1 MSDSSAADDLKQSA
15 AVDTAALVIRAQAG
29 DVLARESL
37 FQEIWPVCQRVA
49 RRMSASDDAALDIVQ
64 DSIVKALLNLSRFDH
79 RSSFKT
85 WMLRIVANT
94 ATDHL
99 RRNRHRR
106 VLIDI
111 TAWRHGRNPAA
122 EPFTQDNPGQ
132 GLERQDMRRM
142 LDAALANLTETTR
155 SAFVLYAEA
164 EMTYQEVADTLGV
177 PLGTVMSRIH
187 SARKKLQI
195 AIDKLDQPT
204 PDSGHPVSPQD
215 RSGQSIIPNQLRHE
229 CQMTLKAFLNNSLKR
244 AYI

>member
-1 MSDSSAADDLKQSA
+1 MSESSSEDDLKQKSA
-15 AVDTAALVIRAQAG
+15 DSAELVVRAQSG
-29 DVLARESL
+29 DEVAREEL
-37 FQEIWPVCQRVA
+37 FREIWPVCQRVA
-49 RRMSASDDAALDIVQ
+49 RRMSASDDAAFDIVQ
-64 DSIVKALLNLSRFDH
+64 DSIVKALLNLPRFDH

-111 TAWRHGRNPAA
+111 TAWRNGKSPAVEPFMHDNPAI
-122 EPFTQDNPGQ
+122 
-132 GLERQDMRRM
+132 GLERQDLRRQI
-142 LDAALANLTETTR
+142 DTALSSLSETTR

-187 SARKKLQI
+187 SARKKLQV
-195 AIDKLDQPT
+195 AIEKLDQPT
-204 PDSGHPVSPQD
+204 PDSGQPVTRHDLSSKTIQNPF
-215 RSGQSIIPNQLRHE
+215 GHE
-229 CQMTLKAFLNNSLKR
+229 CQMTVKALLNLSLKR
-244 AYI
+244 GYT

>member
-1 MSDSSAADDLKQSA
+1 MSDSSAADDLKQK
-15 AVDTAALVIRAQAG
+15 AVDSAELVVRAQAG
-29 DVLARESL
+29 DELARESL

-49 RRMSASDDAALDIVQ
+49 RRMSASDDDALDIVQ
-64 DSIVKALLNLSRFDH
+64 DSIVKALLNLPRFDH

-111 TAWRHGRNPAA
+111 TSWRIGKGLAA
-122 EPFTQDNPGQ
+122 EPFTQDNPGL
-132 GLERQDMRRM
+132 GLERQDLRRM
-142 LDAALANLTETTR
+142 IDAALANLTETTR

-187 SARKKLQI
+187 SARKKLQV
-195 AIDKLDQPT
+195 AIEKLDQPT
-204 PDSGHPVSPQD
+204 PDSGMHVKSQD
-215 RSGQSIIPNQLRHE
+215 FSSQSIQTQFGHE
-229 CQMTLKAFLNNSLKR
+229 CQMTVKAFLNNSLKR
-244 AYI
+244 GYT

>member
-1 MSDSSAADDLKQSA
+1 
-15 AVDTAALVIRAQAG
+15 
-29 DVLARESL
+29 
-37 FQEIWPVCQRVA
+37 
-49 RRMSASDDAALDIVQ
+49 MSASDDDALDIVQ
-64 DSIVKALLNLSRFDH
+64 DSIVKALLNLPRFDH

-111 TAWRHGRNPAA
+111 TSWRIGKGFAA
-122 EPFTQDNPGQ
+122 EPFTQVNPGL
-132 GLERQDMRRM
+132 GLERQDLRRM
-142 LDAALANLTETTR
+142 IDAALANLTETTR

-187 SARKKLQI
+187 SARKKLQV
-195 AIDKLDQPT
+195 AIEKLDQPT
-204 PDSGHPVSPQD
+204 PDSGMHVKSQD
-215 RSGQSIIPNQLRHE
+215 FSSQSIQTQLGHE
-229 CQMTLKAFLNNSLKR
+229 CQMTVKAFLNNSLKR
-244 AYI
+244 GYT